1 MEGEKRNV
9 LLSFIE
15 LLSLFLKT
23 FGDAVT
29 PKNIEKATNIIV
41 NNAFEIG
48 RNLGTFFSYA
58 SKDEH
63 ANDMTVKPV
72 IAIKSSQSLTFP
84 VISMTRNIRTV

>member
-9 LLSFIE
+9 VLSLVE
-15 LLSLFLKT
+15 LLSLLLKT

-41 NNAFEIG
+41 NKAFEIG
-48 RNLGTFFSYA
+48 RNLGMSFSGT

-63 ANDMTVKPV
+63 ANDTTAKPV
-72 IAIKSSQSLTFP
+72 TRITF
-84 VISMTRNIRTV
+84 